1 MEIKCEQI
9 SNELND
15 KRETLSQVLEKN
27 GKLVGQINDLEQQLN
42 NAKHSIIQTETV
54 QDELNNLKID
64 MTEKVEEKIFCL
76 K

>member
-42 NAKHSIIQTETV
+42 NARHSIIQTETV

-64 MTEKVEEKIFCL
+64 MTEKVEEKM
-76 K
+76 